1 MKGVCHVFNLMPE
14 AGAARATS
22 NYLLRY
28 PPTSVYRVH
37 GQRQRP
43 ARQPQPGSD
52 DRVLSTKG
60 SASRHA
66 RCSHACGAHAMLS
79 PYSYPPR
86 EPRTRNPGSPSAPRT
101 GPAFG
106 PRRGQARCLSLTTS
120 PPWMR
125 YQTASRGLH
134 LTAPSPLTSP
144 QQQVPPPP
152 SNTSRD
158 ASTRSTNLQAAS
170 TSRLGRQT
178 FGFAARFANAAAEAP
193 AQKRDTTNL
202 A

>member
-1 MKGVCHVFNLMPE
+1 MCHVFNLMPE

-79 PYSYPPR
+79 PARAAYPQPGI
-86 EPRTRNPGSPSAPRT
+86 PVCATNRTRVRP
-101 GPAFG
+101 G